1 MAERS
6 TRKKAPAKPEATSR
20 APKEPPFERLRAGV
34 RQWYRDEAAR
44 LAADFEAHGKLDR
57 LDFAEL
63 VRRSQAV
70 LACEMIE
77 LLDDK
82 ADPAVVAPDS
92 PDYAQLERVA
102 RAMQAQ
108 GKEVPDSIRKMLEQ
122 A

>member
-1 MAERS
+1 MAKRS
-6 TRKKAPAKPEATSR
+6 SKKTAPTKPKARSRTAK
-20 APKEPPFERLRAGV
+20 KPPFERLRAEV
-34 RQWYRDEAAR
+34 RQWYREEAAR
-44 LAADFEAHGKLDR
+44 LAADFETHGKLDR

-63 VRRSQAV
+63 VRRSQAM
-70 LACEMIE
+70 LACEMTE

-82 ADPAVVAPDS
+82 PNPAAVAPDS

>member
-1 MAERS
+1 MAKGS
-6 TRKKAPAKPEATSR
+6 TGQAA
-20 APKEPPFERLRAGV
+20 KEPPFERLRAEV
-34 RQWYRDEAAR
+34 RQWYREEAAR

-63 VRRSQAV
+63 VRRSQAL

-82 ADPAVVAPDS
+82 PDPAVLAPDS
-92 PDYAQLERVA
+92 PDHAQLERVA

-108 GKEVPDSIRKMLEQ
+108 GKEVPDSIRKLLDEV
-122 A
+122 